1 MRKSASNFASKPV
14 PRRRASS
21 ISKINLD
28 EFSSHSHQLSLLT
41 EELSTL
47 NKEKDALVEYNLGL
61 QKSINDSY
69 VENQKIIEDH
79 DRLHTE
85 TLKIKKS
92 SQKKVQ
98 EMTKNK
104 NLLRDFIE
112 SVTRLDSEIEN
123 LKREKDDLE
132 KHKKKESFNVNKL
145 QDIVLKMRTELNL
158 QEREREKLKME
169 VVCSAKQI
177 KQLEE
182 KVENL
187 RITNFNFTRKI
198 KLSINK

>member
-1 MRKSASNFASKPV
+1 MRKSASNFAPKPA

-28 EFSSHSHQLSLLT
+28 EFSSNSQQLSLLT
-41 EELSTL
+41 EELTTL
-47 NKEKDALVEYNLGL
+47 SKEKDALAEYNLEL

-69 VENQKIIEDH
+69 VENQRIVEDH
-79 DRLHTE
+79 DKLHTE
-85 TLKIKKS
+85 TLKIKRN
-92 SQKKVQ
+92 SQKIVQ
-98 EMTKNK
+98 DLTKNK
-104 NLLRDFIE
+104 TLLRGFIE

-123 LKREKDDLE
+123 LKREKDELD
-132 KHKKKESFNVNKL
+132 KYKKKESFNVNKL
-145 QDIVLKMRTELNL
+145 QDIVLKMRSELNL
-158 QEREREKLKME
+158 QEREREKLKLE

-187 RITNFNFTRKI
+187 RNTNFNFTRKI
-198 KLSINK
+198 KISINK